1 MDATNTDPRQRPK
14 IVIVED
20 DHPVRRSTQ
29 LLLQAQGFNVKAFS
43 TGVAALAD
51 ETALNACCL
60 IADYLL
66 EDMDGIG
73 LLRALR
79 ARGWMEPAILI
90 TGHWTPELVVE
101 AKAAGFSEVLEKP
114 VKPRALVQIIAR
126 LVSGRSAH

>member
-1 MDATNTDPRQRPK
+1 MDATNIDPQRRPE

-29 LLLQAQGFNVKAFS
+29 LLLQAQGYSVKAFS
-43 TGVAALAD
+43 SGVALLAD
-51 ETALNACCL
+51 DAALGASCL

-73 LLRALR
+73 LLLALR
-79 ARGWMEPAILI
+79 ERGWMGPAILI
-90 TGHWTPELVVE
+90 TGYWTPKVVEE

-114 VKPRALVQIIAR
+114 LKPRALVKILTQLI
-126 LVSGRSAH
+126 SGQSAN

>member
-1 MDATNTDPRQRPK
+1 MDATNINPRQRPK

-29 LLLQAQGFNVKAFS
+29 LLLQAQGYSVKAFS
-43 TGVAALAD
+43 TGVALLAD
-51 ETALNACCL
+51 DTTLGASCL

-73 LLRALR
+73 LLLALR
-79 ARGWMEPAILI
+79 ERGWKEPAILI
-90 TGHWTPELVVE
+90 TGYLTPKLVEE

-114 VKPRALVQIIAR
+114 VKPRALVQILTQLI
-126 LVSGRSAH
+126 SGRSAS

>member
-1 MDATNTDPRQRPK
+1 MGVTNTDPQRRPK

-43 TGVAALAD
+43 TGVAALAND
-51 ETALNACCL
+51 AALGACCL

-90 TGHWTPELVVE
+90 TGHWTPKLVEE
-101 AKAAGFSEVLEKP
+101 AKAAGFSEVLGKP
-114 VKPRALVQIIAR
+114 VRPRALVKIIAQ
-126 LVSGRSAH
+126 LISGHPAA